1 MTRMFRTAG
10 RWRLGYDTAQV
21 DAFFTEARDA
31 YEGRSTQPMTG
42 GDVRRATFDLVRDG
56 YRTVPVDGALDR
68 LERAFVARQRA
79 DFVQTHGQQ
88 AWMEHLA
95 GQARTLYPRLARAD
109 GERFAPPRRGEV
121 GYRVDDVDEWCRRL
135 VDYFDRGEPLTSDE
149 LRHATFGRAKGRT
162 GYEEA
167 TVDAFFDRAIDVLL
181 GVE

>member
-10 RWRLGYDTAQV
+10 RLRHGYDTGQV
-21 DAFFTEARDA
+21 DDFFAEAREA
-31 YEGRSTQPMTG
+31 YEGRGDRPMTG
-42 GDVRRATFDLVRDG
+42 GDVRRATFDLVRGG
-56 YRTVPVDGALDR
+56 YRTVAVDGALDR

-95 GQARTLYPRLARAD
+95 GQARTLYPRLARPD
-109 GERFAPPRRGEV
+109 GERFAPPTRGEP
-121 GYRVDDVDEWCRRL
+121 GYRAEDVDVWCRRL
-135 VDYFDRGEPLTSDE
+135 VDYFDRGEPLSSDE
-149 LRHATFGRAKGRT
+149 LRHATFGRAKART
-162 GYEEA
+162 GYDES